1 MLATSSC
8 AKPVAVLASSCTLA
22 VPVVA
27 VFLITRP
34 VEEAEAE
41 LVTLSTLVRHSVS
54 SADLQ
59 HLVVGGVQD
68 SGARGA
74 TLQGEVHLPKVGYQ
88 SRGSHLGGGSG
99 HARHCQACT
108 VTPLVPPL
116 IVSRSSPILADTAL
130 VRMAAKQAPA
140 MFGKPFTEAQLLERF
155 QSCLKTS
162 AQGVKFVKLKAT
174 LANVRFWDC
183 EGKRAQ
189 GPQNPGCASCG

>member
-1 MLATSSC
+1 M
-8 AKPVAVLASSCTLA
+8 KPVAVLASSCTLA

-74 TLQGEVHLPKVGYQ
+74 TLQGEVHLPEVGYQ

-99 HARHCQACT
+99 HARHCQACAQHGNSIGAT
-108 VTPLVPPL
+108 IDRQQVVAYSGRHRIGSDGCQTGARHVRQAPHGGSTAGA
-116 IVSRSSPILADTAL
+116 IPILL
-130 VRMAAKQAPA
+130 ENLRSGRQVRQ
-140 MFGKPFTEAQLLERF
+140 
-155 QSCLKTS
+155 
-162 AQGVKFVKLKAT
+162 AQGHA
-174 LANVRFWDC
+174 
-183 EGKRAQ
+183 GQ
-189 GPQNPGCASCG
+189 CAVLGL